1 MGRCVMMIEI
11 GERLVKHAVI
21 FAHPKAESFTGSVAK
36 TYAEAAAFLG
46 HQVVMRD
53 LYRMNFDPRL
63 QEDELPFAGGA
74 HPRPD
79 VAAERQLLTDVNV
92 FALIYPF
99 WLNAPPAIL
108 KGYLDR
114 VFGYGFAYGRS
125 GRSEPLLQ
133 GKLLITFSSSGA
145 PLDWIRRTG
154 TFAATEK
161 LFDSYFAELCG
172 LTFLDHAHFGGIVPM
187 IRADAVAAKLDS
199 VREVVKKH
207 FGRQQ

>member
-1 MGRCVMMIEI
+1 M
-11 GERLVKHAVI
+11 KHVVI
-21 FAHPKAESFTGSVAK
+21 FAHPKAESFTGSVANI
-36 TYAEAAAFLG
+36 YAETAGALG
-46 HQVVMRD
+46 HQVVVRD

-63 QEDELPFAGGA
+63 PPEELPFSGDA

-79 VAAERQLLTDVNV
+79 VTAERQLLSDATI
-92 FALIYPF
+92 FATIYPF

-114 VFGYGFAYGRS
+114 VFGYGFAYGKG

-133 GKLLITFSSSGA
+133 GRSLITFSSSGA
-145 PLDWIRRTG
+145 PLDWVRTTG
-154 TFAATEK
+154 AFDAVGK

-172 LTFLDHAHFGGIVPM
+172 LTFLEHVHFGGIVPM

-199 VREVVKKH
+199 VRDAVKKH
-207 FGRQQ
+207 FGRQS

>member
-1 MGRCVMMIEI
+1 M
-11 GERLVKHAVI
+11 KHAVI
-21 FAHPKAESFTGSVAK
+21 FAHPKTESFTGSVAN
-36 TYAEAAAFLG
+36 TYAEAAAALG

-53 LYRMNFDPRL
+53 LYRMHFDPCL
-63 QEDELPFAGGA
+63 PEDELPFAGGA

-79 VAAERQLLTDVNV
+79 VAAERQLLADANV
-92 FALIYPF
+92 FVLIYPF

-114 VFGYGFAYGRS
+114 VFGYGFAYGRG
-125 GRSEPLLQ
+125 GRSEPLLH
-133 GKLLITFSSSGA
+133 GKRLITFSSSGA
-145 PLDWIRRTG
+145 PLDWVRKTG
-154 TFAATEK
+154 TFGAVEK

-172 LTFLDHAHFGGIVPM
+172 LALVDHVHFGGIVPM

-199 VREVVKKH
+199 VREAVKKH

>member
-1 MGRCVMMIEI
+1 M
-11 GERLVKHAVI
+11 KHVVI
-21 FAHPKAESFTGSVAK
+21 FAHPKAESFTGSVAS
-36 TYAEAAAFLG
+36 TYAEAAAALG
-46 HQVVMRD
+46 HQVVKRD

-63 QEDELPFAGGA
+63 PEDELPVAGGA

-79 VAAERQLLTDVNV
+79 VAAERQLLADANV

-114 VFGYGFAYGRS
+114 VFGYGFAYGQS

-133 GKLLITFSSSGA
+133 GKRLITFSSSGA
-145 PLDWIRRTG
+145 PLDWVRGTG
-154 TFAATEK
+154 AFDAVGK

-172 LTFLDHAHFGGIVPM
+172 LAFVDHVHFGGITPM

-199 VREVVKKH
+199 VREAVKKH
-207 FGRQQ
+207 FGRSQ

>member
-1 MGRCVMMIEI
+1 M
-11 GERLVKHAVI
+11 KHVVI
-21 FAHPKAESFTGSVAK
+21 FAHPKAESFTGSVANA
-36 TYAEAAAFLG
+36 YAEAAAGLG
-46 HQVVMRD
+46 HQIVMRD
-53 LYRMNFDPRL
+53 LYRMHFDPRL
-63 QEDELPFAGGA
+63 PEDELPFAGGA

-79 VAAERQLLTDVNV
+79 VAAERQLLADADV

-114 VFGYGFAYGRS
+114 VFGYGFAYGKS

-133 GKLLITFSSSGA
+133 GKRLIIFSSSGA
-145 PLDWIRRTG
+145 PLDWVRGTG
-154 TFAATEK
+154 AFGAVEK

-172 LTFLDHAHFGGIVPM
+172 LAFVDHVHFGGIVPM

-199 VREVVKKH
+199 VREAVKKH